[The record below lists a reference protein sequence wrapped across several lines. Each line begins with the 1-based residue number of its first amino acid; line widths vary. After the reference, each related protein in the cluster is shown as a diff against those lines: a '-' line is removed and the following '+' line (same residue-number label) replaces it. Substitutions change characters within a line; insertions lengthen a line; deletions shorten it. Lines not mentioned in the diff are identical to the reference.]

1 LQLEEGFMVKNLQE
15 EILERSGTVAATAL
29 VAEIDR

>member
-15 EILERSGTVAATAL
+15 EILGRSGTVAALL

>member
-15 EILERSGTVAATAL
+15 GILGRSGTVAAACCG
-29 VAEIDR
+29 DR